1 LARTRH
7 PPRTADSVGSGRPGQ
22 IIRRMSEPDYEA
34 SAIPH
39 PQSPLLTA
47 LLRDVS
53 RSFYLTLRVLP
64 RPVRPQIG
72 LAYLLAR
79 ATDTIADTEL
89 VPLPDR
95 LHALQMLR
103 ERIAGTRLIP
113 VNFSAFAERQSSPAE
128 RMLLERLEEAL
139 GVFTRFTYSD
149 QQRIREVLATITSG
163 QELDLQRFHGA
174 TPKGIAAL
182 RTEDELDD
190 YTYRVAGCVGEFWTR
205 ITRAH
210 LFPASPL
217 DDAKLLHDGVRFGK
231 GLQLVNILRDLP
243 RDLRQGRCYL
253 PQERLGAIGLHPADL
268 LDPANEPEF
277 RALCHSYLDKA
288 AAHLAA
294 GWEYTNALP
303 RRFIRV
309 RLACAWPVL
318 IGVKTI
324 EKLRAAN
331 ILDPRRPVKA
341 TRGEVRGIIARTLLR
356 YPWPEAWRRLCPLAD
371 PRNSS

>member
-1 LARTRH
+1 
-7 PPRTADSVGSGRPGQ
+7 
-22 IIRRMSEPDYEA
+22 MSESGYDA

-95 LHALQMLR
+95 LHALETLR

-113 VNFSAFAERQSSPAE
+113 VNFGAFAERQSSTAE
-128 RMLLERLEEAL
+128 RMLLERVEEAL
-139 GVFTRFTYSD
+139 GVFNRFTYSD
-149 QQRIREVLATITSG
+149 QQRIREVLSTITSG
-163 QELDLQRFHGA
+163 QELDLKRFHGA
-174 TPKGIAAL
+174 SQNGIAAL
-182 RTEDELDD
+182 RTEEELDD

-217 DDAKLLHDGVRFGK
+217 DDAKLLHDGIRFGK

-253 PQERLGAIGLHPADL
+253 PEESLRAIGLRPADL
-268 LDPANEPEF
+268 LDPANEPEL
-277 RALCHSYLDKA
+277 RALYHSYLDKA
-288 AAHLAA
+288 ATHLSA

-303 RRFIRV
+303 RRFIRL

-318 IGVKTI
+318 IGIKTV
-324 EKLRAAN
+324 ERLRAAN
-331 ILDPRRPVKA
+331 ILDPLHTVKA
-341 TRGEVRGIIARTLLR
+341 SRSEVRATIAGTLLR
-356 YPWPEAWRRLCPLAD
+356 YPWPESWRRLYPLSD
-371 PRNSS
+371 SRNSS

>member
-1 LARTRH
+1 
-7 PPRTADSVGSGRPGQ
+7 
-22 IIRRMSEPDYEA
+22 MSESGYDA

-89 VPLPDR
+89 VPVADR
-95 LHALQMLR
+95 VHALQALR

-113 VNFSAFAERQSSPAE
+113 VNFGAFAERQSSPGE
-128 RMLLERLEEAL
+128 RMLLERVEEAL
-139 GVFTRFTYSD
+139 GVFNRFTYSD
-149 QQRIREVLATITSG
+149 QERIREVLSTITSG
-163 QELDLQRFHGA
+163 QELDLHRFHGKSA
-174 TPKGIAAL
+174 EGIGAL
-182 RTEDELDD
+182 HNEAELDD

-210 LFPASPL
+210 LFPVAPL

-253 PQERLGAIGLHPADL
+253 PEDRLRAIGLQPADL
-268 LDPANEPEF
+268 LDPVNEPEF
-277 RALCHSYLDKA
+277 RALYHSYLDKA
-288 AAHLAA
+288 VAHLAA
-294 GWEYTNALP
+294 GWEYTNTVP
-303 RRFIRV
+303 RRFCRV
-309 RLACAWPVL
+309 RLACAWPAL
-318 IGVKTI
+318 IGIKTI
-324 EKLRAAN
+324 EKLRTTN
-331 ILDPRRPVKA
+331 ILDPQFTVK
-341 TRGEVRGIIARTLLR
+341 TSRSEVRGIIARSLIR
-356 YPWPEAWRRLCPLAD
+356 YPWPDSWRRLFPV
-371 PRNSS
+371 PENRNSS

>member
-1 LARTRH
+1 
-7 PPRTADSVGSGRPGQ
+7 
-22 IIRRMSEPDYEA
+22 MSESGYHA

-64 RPVRPQIG
+64 VAVRPQIG

-89 VPLPDR
+89 VPLPER
-95 LHALQMLR
+95 LIALQSLR
-103 ERIAGTRLIP
+103 ERIEGTRLIP
-113 VNFSAFAERQSSPAE
+113 VNFGALAERQSSPAE
-128 RMLLERLEEAL
+128 RMLLERVEEAL
-139 GVFTRFTYSD
+139 NVFTRLTYSD
-149 QQRIREVLATITSG
+149 QQRIREVLSTITSG
-163 QELDLQRFHGA
+163 QELDLKRFHGA
-174 TPKGIAAL
+174 SQNGIAAL
-182 RTEDELDD
+182 HTEAELDD

-210 LFPASPL
+210 LFPVAPL
-217 DDAKLLHDGVRFGK
+217 DDAKLLHDGVRFGQ

-253 PQERLGAIGLHPADL
+253 PLDRLRAIGLEPADL
-268 LDPANEPEF
+268 LNKVNEPEF
-277 RALCHSYLDKA
+277 RALYHSYLDKA
-288 AAHLAA
+288 ATHLAA
-294 GWEYTNALP
+294 GWEYTNTLP
-303 RRFIRV
+303 RRFVRV

-318 IGVKTI
+318 IGIRTV
-324 EKLRAAN
+324 EKLRTAN
-331 ILDPRRPVKA
+331 ILDPQIRVKVSRA
-341 TRGEVRGIIARTLLR
+341 EVRGIIFRTLVR
-356 YPWPEAWRRLCPLAD
+356 YPWPDAWRRLFPVPV

>member
-1 LARTRH
+1 
-7 PPRTADSVGSGRPGQ
+7 
-22 IIRRMSEPDYEA
+22 MSESDYEA

-64 RPVRPQIG
+64 HPVRPQIG

-89 VPLPDR
+89 VPLGDR
-95 LHALQMLR
+95 LHALQTLR

-113 VNFSAFAERQSSPAE
+113 VNFGALAERQSSPAE
-128 RMLLERLEEAL
+128 RMLLERVEEAL
-139 GVFTRFTYSD
+139 GVFSRFTYSD

-174 TPKGIAAL
+174 TQKGMAAL
-182 RTEDELDD
+182 RTDEELDD

-253 PQERLGAIGLHPADL
+253 PERDLQAIGLTPADL

-277 RALCHSYLDKA
+277 RALYHAYLDKA

-294 GWEYTNALP
+294 GWEYTTALP

-324 EKLRAAN
+324 EKLRSAN
-331 ILDPRRPVKA
+331 VLDPHLKVKA
-341 TRGEVRGIIARTLLR
+341 TRSEVRSIIAGTLLR
-356 YPWPEAWRRLCPLAD
+356 YPWDDSWRRLYPLAAR
-371 PRNSS
+371 RNSS

>member
-1 LARTRH
+1 
-7 PPRTADSVGSGRPGQ
+7 
-22 IIRRMSEPDYEA
+22 MSETGYDA
-34 SAIPH
+34 TAIPH

-89 VPLPDR
+89 VPLADR
-95 LHALQMLR
+95 LHALQTLR

-113 VNFSAFAERQSSPAE
+113 VNFGAFAERQSSPGE
-128 RMLLERLEEAL
+128 RLLLERIEEAI
-139 GVFTRFTYSD
+139 GVFNRFTYSD
-149 QQRIREVLATITSG
+149 QQRIRETLATITSG
-163 QELDLQRFHGA
+163 QELDLRRFHGA
-174 TPKGIAAL
+174 TENHIAAL
-182 RTEDELDD
+182 HTEAELDD

-210 LFPASPL
+210 LFPVAPL

-253 PQERLGAIGLHPADL
+253 PEERLRAIGLTPADL

-277 RALCHSYLDKA
+277 RALYHTYLDQA
-288 AAHLAA
+288 ADHLAA
-294 GWEYTNALP
+294 GWEYTNTLP

-318 IGVKTI
+318 IGIKTL
-324 EKLRAAN
+324 EKLRAVN
-331 ILDPRRPVKA
+331 ILDPRLTVK
-341 TRGEVRGIIARTLLR
+341 TSRREVRGIILNSLLR
-356 YPWPEAWRRLCPLAD
+356 YPWADAWHRLFPFP
-371 PRNSS
+371 PRPVSS

>member
-1 LARTRH
+1 
-7 PPRTADSVGSGRPGQ
+7 
-22 IIRRMSEPDYEA
+22 MSESGYDA

-79 ATDTIADTEL
+79 ATDTVADTEL
-89 VPLPDR
+89 IPVADR
-95 LHALQMLR
+95 IHALQALR

-113 VNFSAFAERQSSPAE
+113 VNFGAFAERQSSPGE
-128 RMLLERLEEAL
+128 RMLLERVEEAL
-139 GVFTRFTYSD
+139 GVFNRFTYSD
-149 QQRIREVLATITSG
+149 QQRVREVLSTITSG
-163 QELDLQRFHGA
+163 QELDLRRFHGKPA
-174 TPKGIAAL
+174 KGIAAL
-182 RTEDELDD
+182 HTEEELDD

-210 LFPASPL
+210 LFPVAPL

-231 GLQLVNILRDLP
+231 GLQLVNILRDLA

-253 PQERLGAIGLHPADL
+253 PEERLRAIGLHPADL
-268 LDPANEPEF
+268 LDPVNEPEF
-277 RALCHSYLDKA
+277 RALYHSYLDKA

-294 GWEYTNALP
+294 GWEYTNTVP
-303 RRFIRV
+303 RRFFRV

-324 EKLRAAN
+324 EKLRTVN
-331 ILDPRRPVKA
+331 ILDPDLRVKTSRA
-341 TRGEVRGIIARTLLR
+341 EVRAIIAGSVLR
-356 YPWPEAWRRLCPLAD
+356 YPWTESWRRLFPVPE